1 MARIALLGVP
11 YDQNS
16 SYLRG
21 AASAPQVIR
30 KALYCDSSNLS
41 TERGLDLDTE
51 SFFVDHGDVEIASPE
66 NFFTSIESRIGTVLE
81 EKLSIISLGG
91 DHSIT
96 YPIISGFNK
105 HYPKLQLLHF
115 DAHPDIYDDFRGNPY
130 SHASPFARIMEKGMV
145 SRLIQVGIRTMNRHQ
160 RAQVERF
167 GVEVLEMKDWDG
179 VPSFEFSAPLYIS
192 VDLDGLDPAF
202 APGVSHPE
210 PGGLTTR
217 DVVGII
223 QRLRAPAIV
232 GADIVELNPD
242 RDPLGIT
249 AMLAAKILKEIA
261 ARMLAG

>member
-1 MARIALLGVP
+1 VSRISLLGVP

-21 AASAPQVIR
+21 AAAAPQFIR
-30 KALYCDSSNLS
+30 QALYCDSTNLS
-41 TERGLDLDTE
+41 TERGLDLDSE
-51 SFFVDHGDVEIASPE
+51 SFLLDQGDVKTGPE
-66 NFFTSIESRIGTVLE
+66 HFFTSIESKVDACLN
-81 EKLSIISLGG
+81 EKLPVISLGG

-115 DAHPDIYDDFRGNPY
+115 DAHPDIYEDFRGNPY
-130 SHASPFARIMEKGMV
+130 SHASPFARIMEKGLAD
-145 SRLIQVGIRTMNRHQ
+145 RLVQVGIRTMNRSQ
-160 RAQVERF
+160 KVQVDRF
-167 GVEVLEMKDWDG
+167 KVEVLEMKDWNG
-179 VPSFEFSAPLYIS
+179 VPTLEFTSPLYIS
-192 VDLDGLDPAF
+192 VDLDALDPAY

-210 PGGLTTR
+210 PGGLSTR

-223 QRLRAPAIV
+223 QRLHAPKIV

-249 AMLAAKILKEIA
+249 AMVAAKILKEIA
-261 ARMLAG
+261 ARMIGG